1 MYNTLQDRNY
11 YGGYFPLIGECYT
24 DDGTT
29 GGYDVIDLNEIS
41 YRAVTPAN
49 IYITQ
54 TYNAIYNTVYTANK
68 IINNIDAVPFLDAG
82 EHDNTLAEALFVRAL
97 ADFDLLRFWGEHWD
111 RSSPFGVSIVNNTDV
126 PKEPVARSSV
136 EESYQ
141 QIFTDLEKALGL
153 FNSDAGTQYA
163 TSLSAKALLAKVYL
177 YYGDKEQAA
186 SYATEVI
193 ESGSFELL
201 GPDDFHK
208 IYTTK
213 LSSESI
219 FELVFDP
226 QNNSAY
232 NASTYLR
239 DDALR
244 SDVIFLAS
252 ADLNNFFEGR
262 PGDRRADLVD
272 FINNDVSIEPD
283 GRSQKYRGETT
294 KENSAYIIRLAD
306 VYLIR
311 AEALGLDGGI
321 DDLNTV
327 REARGLMR

>member
-1 MYNTLQDRNY
+1 MAQ
-11 YGGYFPLIGECYT
+11 
-24 DDGTT
+24 T

-153 FNSDAGTQYA
+153 FNSDAVGTQYA
-163 TSLSAKALLAKVYL
+163 TSLSAKALLAKFTCTTVIKSRPL
-177 YYGDKEQAA
+177 LTQP
-186 SYATEVI
+186 EVI

-252 ADLNNFFEGR
+252 ADLNNFSKAGR
-262 PGDRRADLVD
+262 VTGVQTL
-272 FINNDVSIEPD
+272 
-283 GRSQKYRGETT
+283 
-294 KENSAYIIRLAD
+294 
-306 VYLIR
+306 LI
-311 AEALGLDGGI
+311 L
-321 DDLNTV
+321 
-327 REARGLMR
+327 